1 MKLKTTKK
9 QIKENTYDNLYAVS
23 YCDFQYLLRFE
34 NAFAYSTGVNG
45 WACDYYEL
53 EFDNRKI
60 IISTGYS
67 PIGKWI
73 NFDCVKFYENLA
85 KKIAHKHFK
94 TLEDRQKAHKKLIQ
108 RFLKELINYN

>member
-1 MKLKTTKK
+1 MRFSIFTK
-9 QIKENTYDNLYAVS
+9 VS
-23 YCDFQYLLRFE
+23 YPRF
-34 NAFAYSTGVNG
+34 AFTITA
-45 WACDYYEL
+45 
-53 EFDNRKI
+53 
-60 IISTGYS
+60 GYS